1 MDRAYQA
8 GYLLSNDNDPS
19 IAPEAKPMNTYAILT
34 RFGHYFEVVAWDEDH
49 AREEAQKDIDAGE
62 CPQPG
67 DAIEHIDEIAGL
79 SALVGDIRSDLA
91 EIMAK

>member
-1 MDRAYQA
+1 MK
-8 GYLLSNDNDPS
+8 S
-19 IAPEAKPMNTYAILT
+19 YAILT
-34 RFGHYFEVVAWDEDH
+34 RFGHYFEVVAHDRDD
-49 AREEAQKDIDAGE
+49 AREEARKEIDAGE

-79 SALVGDIRSDLA
+79 AALVGDICSDLA